1 MTCILTHTSAP
12 APAPK
17 KKQNMSNQDVNSMMI
32 DDVSPSFP
40 GFQLVGIFL
49 RVASI
54 ASCKALA
61 AIWHGPGDC
70 GARMEFQG
78 E

>member
-1 MTCILTHTSAP
+1 MHIDTYLRPRPSA
-12 APAPK
+12 K

>member
-1 MTCILTHTSAP
+1 
-12 APAPK
+12 
-17 KKQNMSNQDVNSMMI
+17 MMI